1 VGNQVNTLIGEMNV
15 IRLTL
20 ENGGALPL
28 HKIFVS
34 TSIEDSFFS
43 ESNHCCK
50 NKYIRSLSFQILPNS
65 KKCVDFC
72 FNSPNTETFTLDL
85 LFYYESQLE
94 TKKLEYKLCRA
105 SWLMTAKPCV
115 RLSASALL
123 SNQNSETLNLKTVIH
138 NLYKVIYMHINF
150 VLILNKFHFQ
160 MLCNFRGTR

>member
-1 VGNQVNTLIGEMNV
+1 MNTLIGEMNV

-20 ENGGALPL
+20 ENHGTLPL
-28 HKIFVS
+28 HNIFVS

-43 ESNHCCK
+43 ESNRFCK
-50 NKYIRSLSFQILPNS
+50 NKNIRNLSFQLLPNS
-65 KKCVDFC
+65 NKSVDFC

-85 LFYYESQLE
+85 LFYYESQIG
-94 TKKLEYKLCRA
+94 TKKQEYKLCRA

-138 NLYKVIYMHINF
+138 NLYKVIY
-150 VLILNKFHFQ
+150 ILF
-160 MLCNFRGTR
+160 